1 MSAWDSV
8 RFGYDAARRHAAQR
22 RSQSGYTPM
31 IRGQR
36 DCMVPDCDSHE
47 ARLYPGGNLCDPHKP
62 GPQPRQERK
71 AEPELEAA

>member
-8 RFGYDAARRHAAQR
+8 RFGYDAAPKQPGGHMP
-22 RSQSGYTPM
+22 S
-31 IRGQR
+31 GQR

-47 ARLYPGGNLCDPHKP
+47 ARLYPGGNLCDTHKP